1 MPRITEADL
10 KKQIKNKSFSP
21 VYLIYGSEQMF
32 VKSYTKSFVR
42 LLQAKIRPILII
54 IHSAV
59 TSIFRNLPHPCK

>member
-32 VKSYTKSFVR
+32 VKSYTKKLCEAV
-42 LLQAKIRPILII
+42 AGKTRPISII

-59 TSIFRNLPHPCK
+59 TLIFRNLPHPCK

>member
-42 LLQAKIRPILII
+42 LLQAKTRLISII

-59 TSIFRNLPHPCK
+59 TSICRNLPHPCK

>member
-42 LLQAKIRPILII
+42 LLQAKTRPISIT

-59 TSIFRNLPHPCK
+59 TLIFRNLPHPCK

>member
-32 VKSYTKSFVR
+32 VKSYTKKLCEAV
-42 LLQAKIRPILII
+42 QAKIRPISII
-54 IHSAV
+54 IHSAA
-59 TSIFRNLPHPCK
+59 TLIFRNLPHPCK

>member
-21 VYLIYGSEQMF
+21 VYLIYGSEQMLSK
-32 VKSYTKSFVR
+32 VTQKSFVR
-42 LLQAKIRPILII
+42 LLQAKTRPISII